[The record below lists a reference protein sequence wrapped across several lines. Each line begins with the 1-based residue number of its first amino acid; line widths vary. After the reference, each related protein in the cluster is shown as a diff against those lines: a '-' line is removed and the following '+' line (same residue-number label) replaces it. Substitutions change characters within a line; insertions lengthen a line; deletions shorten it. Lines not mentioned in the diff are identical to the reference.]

1 MDPEK
6 VNYHYCDDLP
16 ARPLTPGTPVLVT
29 GANGYVARR
38 LVPELL
44 YRGYRVRC
52 MLRNR
57 VLTPILEHPNL
68 EYIYADALDKDSLR
82 DALSGMQVAYYLI
95 HSLRLEKQKF
105 AETEKIAA
113 RNFKE
118 AAEECGLRK
127 IIYLGGLG
135 EEGKSISWHLKSRME
150 VGRILAE
157 AQMSV
162 IHLRAAIIIGTG
174 SASYEMLKSMIL
186 HQRWIPFL
194 PEFNSRC
201 QPVAIRDVIKYLVG
215 VLEVEDMPTGKYPIG
230 GRDIMTYRQMVLRFA
245 TLFNRKI
252 RFFDVSWVP
261 LPVTV
266 LCRIFA
272 YWLHLFISVP
282 VNITCLLLESLRT
295 DVVVTDDRIRKII
308 PFEPLDFE
316 TAVRW
321 AIEKEASSRV
331 FSHWSDVP
339 PEDMAHLMPLAQY
352 ESANFLAQEY
362 SGVISADLES
372 TFQMVCRIGGPYGWL
387 HGNVLWEIR
396 GFIDRLLGGVGLNRG
411 RRDPYDL
418 RVGDSVDFWRVEQ
431 LEPCKELLLRAEFI
445 SPGFSWLQFK
455 LEPVDKE
462 RTRLVLRAHFIPDPV
477 WGHLYWFVLSR
488 FHTYIFKGMLRHF
501 EREAHVEEPRRTVRL
516 QDAGTA
522 PAPAAPSRSTPEKQT
537 PV

>member
-1 MDPEK
+1 MHPEK

-16 ARPLTPGTPVLVT
+16 TRPLPAGTPVLVT

-68 EYIYADALDKDSLR
+68 EYVYADALDKESLS
-82 DALSGMQVAYYLI
+82 DALRGMQAAYYLI
-95 HSLRLEKQKF
+95 HSLRLEKRKF
-105 AETEKIAA
+105 AEAEKIAA
-113 RNFKE
+113 HNFRE

-135 EEGKSISWHLKSRME
+135 EESKDISWHLKSRLE
-150 VGRILAE
+150 VGEILAE
-157 AQMSV
+157 ARMPV
-162 IHLRAAIIIGTG
+162 VHLRAAIIIGTG

-194 PEFNSRC
+194 PEFNSLC

-215 VLEVEDMPTGKYPIG
+215 VLEIEDLPTGKYPIG
-230 GRDIMTYRQMVLRFA
+230 GRDVMTYRQMVLRFA
-245 TLFNRKI
+245 ALFNRKVH
-252 RFFDVSWVP
+252 FFDVSWVP
-261 LPVTV
+261 LPVHV

-272 YWLHLFISVP
+272 CWLHLFISVP

-295 DVVVTDDRIRKII
+295 DVVVTDDRIRRII

-321 AIEKEASSRV
+321 AIEKETSSRV

-352 ESANFLAQEY
+352 ESAHFLGQEY
-362 SGVISADLES
+362 EGIIPADLER

-387 HGNVLWEIR
+387 HGNVLWKIR

-418 RVGDSVDFWRVEQ
+418 RVGDSVDFWRVEK
-431 LEPCKELLLRAEFI
+431 LEPCNELLLRAELI
-445 SPGFSWLQFK
+445 SPGFSWLQFL

-462 RTRLVLRAHFIPDPV
+462 NTRLILKAHFIPFPV
-477 WGHLYWFVLSR
+477 WGHLYWYLLSR
-488 FHTYIFKGMLRHF
+488 FHTYIFKGMIRHF
-501 EREAHVEEPRRTVRL
+501 ESEAQSREPRRPVHL
-516 QDAGTA
+516 PGEEG
-522 PAPAAPSRSTPEKQT
+522 PSPMVTPEKET